1 MTLSPE
7 LSTERDVLLNRAYL
21 ILKKFHV
28 VRVELQPS
36 SEPLP
41 EPESLPEP
49 KSRLEPESLGLAM
62 LITLLFNPSRKEA
75 VVTDLDSLKSSNV
88 DVNNNASVHR

>member
-41 EPESLPEP
+41 EPESL
-49 KSRLEPESLGLAM
+49 AM

-75 VVTDLDSLKSSNV
+75 VVTDLDSLKSGNV